1 LTAAIKYSTLSP
13 TVKPLCEKNMKN
25 EVKNAIR
32 HLVTK
37 AYEVFATNK
46 SDVSVVSLPGTVW
59 EFETNAINHNDFANN
74 FGKPYKLDMQL
85 VESDPDVYNG
95 SLRPLSTLFPHNKVS
110 SYVLS
115 RENVEYHEQQL
126 SAAVVNKVKSNNIF
140 AWFDFCGNPTT
151 NDLHLINTA
160 LNKNVTYVFTFNTH
174 WRCDTNVDPHVLNFS
189 KVTSKSIA
197 IHAYLK
203 TLADTL
209 GLTVVWSFEYVS
221 NHNPMITVCVS
232 NDANV
237 LADQSFRINKISL
250 NKNQIVKSK
259 NTSIT
264 KVKTVKRDLDAVYVD
279 VKAKMDDKS
288 ICAKHNIST
297 GTLAAV
303 KAWIT
308 MGK

>member
-1 LTAAIKYSTLSP
+1 
-13 TVKPLCEKNMKN
+13 MKN

>member
-1 LTAAIKYSTLSP
+1 
-13 TVKPLCEKNMKN
+13 MKN
-25 EVKNAIR
+25 EIKNAIR

-37 AYEVFATNK
+37 AYDVFVTNK

-74 FGKPYKLDMQL
+74 FGKSYKLDMQL

-126 SAAVVNKVKSNNIF
+126 SAAVVNKTKSNNIF

-160 LNKNVTYVFTFNTH
+160 LNKNVTYVFTFNTA
-174 WRCDTNVDPHVLNFS
+174 WRCDTNVDPYVLNFS
-189 KVTSKSIA
+189 KITNKSIA

-209 GLTVVWSFEYVS
+209 GLTVVWSFEYIS

-232 NDANV
+232 NDANI
-237 LADQSFRINKISL
+237 LADKSFRINNISL
-250 NKNQIVKSK
+250 DKNQIVKSK
-259 NTSIT
+259 NTPIT
-264 KVKTVKRDLDAVYVD
+264 KVKTVKRDLSAVYVD
-279 VKAKMDDKS
+279 YKNKIDDNT
-288 ICAKHNIST
+288 IRAKHNISVQC
-297 GTLAAV
+297 LAAV
-303 KAWIT
+303 KAWVT

>member
-1 LTAAIKYSTLSP
+1 
-13 TVKPLCEKNMKN
+13 MKN

-46 SDVSVVSLPGTVW
+46 SDVSVISLPGSVW
-59 EFETNAINHNDFANN
+59 EFETSVINHKDYADN
-74 FGKPYKLDMQL
+74 FGKPYNLDMAL
-85 VESDPDVYNG
+85 VECDTKEYQNN
-95 SLRPLSTLFPHNKVS
+95 LIPLSTLFPHNKVS
-110 SYVLS
+110 AYVLS
-115 RENVEYHEQQL
+115 RDNVTYENLYANEGTVKK
-126 SAAVVNKVKSNNIF
+126 AKSNNIF

-160 LNKNVTYVFTFNTH
+160 LNKNVTYVFTFNTA
-174 WRCDTNVDPHVLNFS
+174 WRCDTNVDPYVLNFS
-189 KVTSKSIA
+189 KITSKSVA

-209 GLTVVWSFEYVS
+209 GLTVVWSFEYIS

-237 LADQSFRINKISL
+237 LADKSFRYNNISL

-264 KVKTVKRDLDAVYVD
+264 KAKKIKRDLSAVYVD
-279 VKAKMDDKS
+279 YKNKIDDNT
-288 ICAKHNIST
+288 IRAKHNISVQC
-297 GTLAAV
+297 LAAV
-303 KAWIT
+303 KAWVT

>member
-1 LTAAIKYSTLSP
+1 
-13 TVKPLCEKNMKN
+13 MKN

-37 AYEVFATNK
+37 AYETFAANK
-46 SDVSVVSLPGTVW
+46 SDISVVSLPGTAW
-59 EFETNAINHNDFANN
+59 EFETNVFNHKDFADN
-74 FGKPYKLDMQL
+74 FGKSYTLDMML
-85 VESDPDVYNG
+85 CECDKNIYDSNLP
-95 SLRPLSTLFPHNKVS
+95 PLSTLFPHNKVS
-110 SYVLS
+110 SYLLG
-115 RENVEYHEQQL
+115 RDNVFYTNQFLNADFVER
-126 SAAVVNKVKSNNIF
+126 AWSNNIF
-140 AWFDFCGNPTT
+140 AWFDFCGNPTSH
-151 NDLHLINTA
+151 NIDPINTA
-160 LNKNVTYVFTFNTH
+160 KGKNVTYVFTFNTH
-174 WRCDTNVDPHVLNFS
+174 WRCDTNVDPFVLDLS
-189 KVTSKSIA
+189 KTTSKSIA

-264 KVKTVKRDLDAVYVD
+264 KVKTVKRDLSAVYVD
-279 VKAKMDDKS
+279 VKAKMDDN
-288 ICAKHNIST
+288 IVCAKHNIT
-297 GTLAAV
+297 NNTLAAV

>member
-1 LTAAIKYSTLSP
+1 
-13 TVKPLCEKNMKN
+13 MKN

-46 SDVSVVSLPGTVW
+46 SDVSVISLPGSVW
-59 EFETNAINHNDFANN
+59 EFETSVINHKDYADN
-74 FGKPYKLDMQL
+74 FGKPYNLDMAL
-85 VESDPDVYNG
+85 VECDTKEYQNN
-95 SLRPLSTLFPHNKVS
+95 LIPLSTLFPHNKVS
-110 SYVLS
+110 AYVLS
-115 RENVEYHEQQL
+115 RDNVTYDNLYANEGTVKK
-126 SAAVVNKVKSNNIF
+126 AKSNNIF

-151 NDLHLINTA
+151 ENLNLVNTA
-160 LNKNVTYVFTFNTH
+160 IGKNVTYIFTFNTH
-174 WRCDTNVDPHVLNFS
+174 WRCDSNVDKDLLIYTDSWKDYKNRKAIGIHVFLN
-189 KVTSKSIA
+189 SIA
-197 IHAYLK
+197 K
-203 TLADTL
+203 DL
-209 GLTVVWSFEYVS
+209 GLTVIWSFEYVS
-221 NHNPMITVCVS
+221 NHNPMITVCLS

-237 LADQSFRINKISL
+237 IADSSL
-250 NKNQIVKSK
+250 NVLNIKHIKVNKANLVKHDKVTKN
-259 NTSIT
+259 N
-264 KVKTVKRDLDAVYVD
+264 TVKRDLDAVYVD

>member
-1 LTAAIKYSTLSP
+1 
-13 TVKPLCEKNMKN
+13 MKN

-37 AYEVFATNK
+37 AYEVFTTNK
-46 SDVSVVSLPGTVW
+46 NDVSVISLPGSVW
-59 EFETNAINHNDFANN
+59 EFETSVINHNDFANN
-74 FGKPYKLDMQL
+74 FGKAYELEMFLYECDTNKY
-85 VESDPDVYNG
+85 ESN
-95 SLRPLSTLFPHNKVS
+95 LRPISTLLPHNKVS

-115 RENVEYHEQQL
+115 RNKVEYYNQY
-126 SAAVVNKVKSNNIF
+126 VNNSYLYNINSNNIF

-160 LNKNVTYVFTFNTH
+160 LNKNVTYVFTFNTA
-174 WRCDTNVDPHVLNFS
+174 WRCDANVHPYVLSLS
-189 KVTSKSIA
+189 KVTNKSIA
-197 IHAYLK
+197 IYAYLK

-209 GLTVVWSFEYVS
+209 GLTVVWSFEYIS

-237 LADQSFRINKISL
+237 LADQSLRYNNISL

-264 KVKTVKRDLDAVYVD
+264 KTKKIKRDLSAVYVD
-279 VKAKMDDKS
+279 YKNKIDDKT
-288 ICAKHNIST
+288 ILAKHNISVQC
-297 GTLAAV
+297 LAAV
-303 KAWIT
+303 KAWVT